1 MLDLNHLIPLAF
13 NDAFQNAAQW
23 ILRQASWVILAAL
36 VILGLKAWMD
46 GRLMSL
52 FGGIVVAGILL
63 LFANGGGDLQV
74 LQSLSTAIKGIF
86 EFGK

>member
-1 MLDLNHLIPLAF
+1 MFDFMNFIPLAF
-13 NDAFQNAAQW
+13 SDAFQNAAQW
-23 ILRQASWVILAAL
+23 ILKQASWVILAAL

-63 LFANGGGDLQV
+63 LFANNGGDLT
-74 LQSLSTAIKGIF
+74 LLKSLSEAIKGIF
-86 EFGK
+86 ETGS

>member
-1 MLDLNHLIPLAF
+1 MFNLMNFIPLAF
-13 NDAFQNAAQW
+13 SDAFSNASKW
-23 ILRQASWVILAAL
+23 ILEQASWVILAAL

-63 LFANGGGDLQV
+63 LFANNGGDLT
-74 LQSLSTAIKGIF
+74 LLKSLSEAIKGIF
-86 EFGK
+86 ETGT